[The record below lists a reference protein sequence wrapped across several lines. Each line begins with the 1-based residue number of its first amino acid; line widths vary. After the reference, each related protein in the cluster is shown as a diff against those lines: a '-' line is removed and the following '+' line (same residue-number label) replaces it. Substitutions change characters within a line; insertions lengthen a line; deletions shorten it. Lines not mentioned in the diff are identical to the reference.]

1 MKVLVIDNY
10 DSFTYNLVHIIR
22 KLGIEPVIA
31 RNDKI
36 SIEDVAK
43 FDKIFLSPGP
53 GLPDEAGI
61 LKEIIKTYAATKEI
75 FGICLGQQAIAE
87 VFGGNLVNLDKVY
100 HGVATDIFIKK
111 NDCIFENIPAVIKAG
126 RYHSWVVDTATLPEE
141 LEITATDEQGQIMAV
156 KHKHYNVVGVQFH
169 PESIMT
175 EMGEKII
182 ENFLKN

>member
-36 SIEDVAK
+36 SIEEVAE

-53 GLPDEAGI
+53 GLPDEAGSM
-61 LKEIIKTYAATKEI
+61 KEIIGIYAPTKAI

-87 VFGGNLVNLDKVY
+87 VFGGVLTNLDKVY
-100 HGVATDIFIKK
+100 HGVSTDIFIRV
-111 NDCIFENIPAVIKAG
+111 NDGIFKNIPAIIKAG
-126 RYHSWVVDTATLPEE
+126 RYHSWVVDPETLPEV
-141 LEITATDEQGQIMAV
+141 LEVTAEDEHGQIMAI
-156 KHKHYNVVGVQFH
+156 KHKQYNVVGVQFH

-175 EMGEKII
+175 EMGERII

>member
-1 MKVLVIDNY
+1 MKILVIDNY
-10 DSFTYNLVHIIR
+10 DSFTYNLVHVIR
-22 KLGIEPVIA
+22 NLGEEPVIA

-36 SIEDVAK
+36 SIEEINK

-61 LKEIIKTYAATKEI
+61 LKETIRTYASTKDI

-87 VFGGNLVNLDKVY
+87 VFGGNLINLDSVY
-100 HGVATDIFIKK
+100 HGVSTDVFINDNDSIFK
-111 NDCIFENIPAVIKAG
+111 NIPAVIQAG
-126 RYHSWVVDTATLPEE
+126 RYHSWVVDAATLPEE
-141 LEITATDEQGQIMAV
+141 IEVTATDEHGQIMAI
-156 KHKHYNVVGVQFH
+156 KHKNYNVVGVQFH

>member
-22 KLGIEPVIA
+22 KLGIEPTIA

-36 SIEDVAK
+36 NIAEVAT

-61 LKEIIKTYAATKEI
+61 LKEIIKTYASTKAI

-87 VFGGNLVNLDKVY
+87 VFGGNLLNLDKVY
-100 HGVATDIFIKK
+100 HGVSSDIFI
-111 NDCIFENIPAVIKAG
+111 NNHDDIFKNIPSIIKAG
-126 RYHSWVVDTATLPEE
+126 RYHSWVVDLASLPQE
-141 LEITATDEQGQIMAV
+141 LEITATDELGQIMAV
-156 KHKHYNVVGVQFH
+156 KHKAYNVVGVQFH

-175 EMGEKII
+175 ETGEQMI
-182 ENFLKN
+182 ENFLNN